1 MKRWYR
7 RDTVVQWGGGG
18 GFGKGRTKRPEIRS
32 VSTGHN
38 VSFEQI
44 GYC

>member
-1 MKRWYR
+1 M
-7 RDTVVQWGGGG
+7 RDTVVQWRGC
-18 GFGKGRTKRPEIRS
+18 FGKGRTIRPEIYS